1 MDQIVH
7 FMHLVSFA
15 IGLAGCLILT
25 YGVSIGLFHWL
36 RIERMFW
43 AGKQPQS
50 ERKALRHQLAYYL
63 LVSLEFLI
71 AADIIDTIVE
81 PSLEELAILGGVLA
95 MRTVI
100 SFSLSWEMKSE

>member
-1 MDQIVH
+1 MDEIMH

-25 YGVSIGLFHWL
+25 YGVAVGLFHWL
-36 RIERMFW
+36 RIEGMFW
-43 AGKQPQS
+43 AGKESRS

-71 AADIIDTIVE
+71 AADIIDTLVN
-81 PSLEELAILGGVLA
+81 PSLEELAILGGVVA

>member
-1 MDQIVH
+1 MDEIMH

-25 YGVSIGLFHWL
+25 YGVATGLFHWL
-36 RIERMFW
+36 TIERMFW
-43 AGKQPQS
+43 SGKDPQS

-71 AADIIDTIVE
+71 AADIIDTLVN
-81 PSLEELAILGGVLA
+81 PSLEELAILGGVVA

-100 SFSLSWEMKSE
+100 SFSLGWEMKSE

>member
-1 MDQIVH
+1 MDEIMH

-25 YGVSIGLFHWL
+25 YGVAVGLFHWL

-43 AGKQPQS
+43 GGKEPQS

-71 AADIIDTIVE
+71 AADIIDTLVNPI
-81 PSLEELAILGGVLA
+81 LEELAILGGVVA

-100 SFSLSWEMKSE
+100 SFSLGWEMKSE

>member
-1 MDQIVH
+1 MDEIMH

-25 YGVSIGLFHWL
+25 YGVAIGLFHWL

-43 AGKQPQS
+43 SGKEPQS

-71 AADIIDTIVE
+71 AADIIDTILE
-81 PSLEELAILGGVLA
+81 PSLEELAILGGIVV

-100 SFSLSWEMKSE
+100 SFSLGWEMKSE

>member
-43 AGKQPQS
+43 AGKEPQS

-81 PSLEELAILGGVLA
+81 PSLEELAVLGGVVA

>member
-43 AGKQPQS
+43 TGKEPQS

-81 PSLEELAILGGVLA
+81 PNLEELAILGGVLA

>member
-1 MDQIVH
+1 MDEIMH

-15 IGLAGCLILT
+15 IGLAGCLVLT
-25 YGVSIGLFHWL
+25 YGVAIGLFHWL

-43 AGKQPQS
+43 SGKEPQS

-71 AADIIDTIVE
+71 AADIIDTLAN
-81 PSLEELAILGGVLA
+81 PSLEELAILGGVVA

-100 SFSLSWEMKSE
+100 SFSLGWEMKSE

>member
-1 MDQIVH
+1 MDEIMH

-15 IGLAGCLILT
+15 IGLVGCLILT
-25 YGVSIGLFHWL
+25 YGVAIGLYHWL

-43 AGKQPQS
+43 AGKEPRS

-71 AADIIDTIVE
+71 AADIIDTLVN
-81 PSLEELAILGGVLA
+81 PSLEELAILGGVVA

-100 SFSLSWEMKSE
+100 SFSLGWEMKSE